1 MKKSFYT
8 TKLALFCIML
18 IAVLSLSSCATLFTG
33 TTQKLTITSDPPGA
47 DVVINGVNKG
57 QTPVTVDVKKELS
70 GQPID
75 LKKDG
80 YNASQFSPTTTFNTT
95 SILNIFFPLGFVV
108 DALTGS
114 LMKYNPTSYQIKLE
128 KQKKQ

>member
-1 MKKSFYT
+1 MKKTLYT
-8 TKLALFCIML
+8 TKLL
-18 IAVLSLSSCATLFTG
+18 VLLVTCTFLLSSCATLFTG
-33 TTQKLTITSDPPGA
+33 TTQKISITSEPSGA

-57 QTPVTVDVKKELS
+57 QTPVSVDIKKELS
-70 GQPID
+70 GQPIE

-80 YNASQFSPTTTFNTT
+80 YTVSQFSPTTTFNTT